1 MLSNNKMLCHLW
13 DIVTGE
19 ASTTMIG
26 WNGLQQ
32 LFPIKLTTFPKLTV
46 YTYANNSMSD
56 LIGFIA
62 YGVCELMGRL
72 WGVSPYDGLLFI
84 WCSTV
89 HICRLL
95 GLLQFEKTPLFS

>member
-32 LFPIKLTTFPKLTV
+32 LFPIKLTTFPKLTMNIYV
-46 YTYANNSMSD
+46 NNYRIHNKIQGLS
-56 LIGFIA
+56 
-62 YGVCELMGRL
+62 LMGLR
-72 WGVSPYDGLLFI
+72 
-84 WCSTV
+84 
-89 HICRLL
+89 
-95 GLLQFEKTPLFS
+95 PLASDKKE